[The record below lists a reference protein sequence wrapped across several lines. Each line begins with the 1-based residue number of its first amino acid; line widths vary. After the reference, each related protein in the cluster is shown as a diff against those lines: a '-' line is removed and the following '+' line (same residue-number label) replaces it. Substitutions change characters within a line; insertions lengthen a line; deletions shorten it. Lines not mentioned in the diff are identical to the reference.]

1 MTSTGPNAAAKA
13 AFRAAMSSGQ
23 LHHAWLIAGAE
34 GLGKASFAR
43 AAAARLLAEGA
54 GQVAPTD
61 DFDLPEDNPTRKLI
75 ESGAHPDYRALVR
88 LPKDPD
94 KPGENIARS
103 INIAQIRALNP
114 MFATKPS
121 MSSRR
126 VIVIDAI
133 DDVERPGAANAL
145 LKNLE
150 EPPAGTIFLLVS
162 HSPGR
167 LLPTIRSRCRVLRFD
182 PLPDSEVAAAVRTA
196 MPEASAAEV
205 EALVRAGQGSP
216 GRALSFAGLDLASID
231 SEMAAIAARGDP
243 DNAIRARLARTLG
256 SKAAQPRYEAFLAR
270 VPAFAV
276 SEARG
281 RHGAALAEAIAVYE
295 AASQLGP
302 VALAQS
308 LDAQATVFEMGGII
322 ARLAKR

>member
-54 GQVAPTD
+54 GQVPPSD
-61 DFDLPEDNPTRKLI
+61 GFDLPEDNPTRRLI
-75 ESGAHPDYRALVR
+75 EAGAHPDYRALMR

-182 PLPDSEVAAAVRTA
+182 PLPDSEVASAVRAA

-216 GRALSFAGLDLASID
+216 GRALGFAGLDLASID

-270 VPAFAV
+270 VPAFALT
-276 SEARG
+276 EARG

-308 LDAQATVFEMGGII
+308 LDAQATVFEMGGIL

>member
-1 MTSTGPNAAAKA
+1 MTSPGPNAAAKA

-54 GQVAPTD
+54 GQVPPSE

-88 LPKDPD
+88 LPKDAD

-103 INIAQIRALNP
+103 ITIAQVRALNP

-150 EPPAGTIFLLVS
+150 EPPGGDDLPAGQSLAGA
-162 HSPGR
+162 PA
-167 LLPTIRSRCRVLRFD
+167 PDD
-182 PLPDSEVAAAVRTA
+182 PLALPRAALR
-196 MPEASAAEV
+196 P
-205 EALVRAGQGSP
+205 
-216 GRALSFAGLDLASID
+216 
-231 SEMAAIAARGDP
+231 AAR
-243 DNAIRARLARTLG
+243 
-256 SKAAQPRYEAFLAR
+256 
-270 VPAFAV
+270 
-276 SEARG
+276 
-281 RHGAALAEAIAVYE
+281 
-295 AASQLGP
+295 
-302 VALAQS
+302 
-308 LDAQATVFEMGGII
+308 
-322 ARLAKR
+322 

>member
-13 AFRAAMSSGQ
+13 SFRAAMSSGQ

-34 GLGKASFAR
+34 GLGKATFAR

-54 GQVAPTD
+54 GQVPPSD
-61 DFDLPEDNPTRKLI
+61 GFDLPEDNPTRKLI

-182 PLPDSEVAAAVRTA
+182 PLPDSDVATAVRAA

-205 EALVRAGQGSP
+205 EALVRAGRGSP

-270 VPAFAV
+270 VPAFALT
-276 SEARG
+276 EARG

-308 LDAQATVFEMGGII
+308 LDAQATVFEMGGIL

>member
-1 MTSTGPNAAAKA
+1 MTSTGPHAAAKA

-34 GLGKASFAR
+34 GLGKATFAR

-54 GQVAPTD
+54 GQVPPSD
-61 DFDLPEDNPTRKLI
+61 DFDLPDGNPTRKLI
-75 ESGAHPDYRALVR
+75 EAGAHPDYRALMR

-182 PLPDSEVAAAVRTA
+182 PLPDSEVASAVRAA

-243 DNAIRARLARTLG
+243 DNAIRA
-256 SKAAQPRYEAFLAR
+256 PRWRPFR
-270 VPAFAV
+270 C
-276 SEARG
+276 R
-281 RHGAALAEAIAVYE
+281 
-295 AASQLGP
+295 
-302 VALAQS
+302 
-308 LDAQATVFEMGGII
+308 
-322 ARLAKR
+322 